1 MNEPS
6 PLSDR
11 PLLEVEDL
19 TVRFRSPGGLVH
31 AVSDVSF
38 TLCRGEMLAIVGES
52 GSGKSTAGLAIMG
65 LIATDQNATVN
76 GRIRLAAKS
85 GDVKDV
91 LKLSDRER
99 RRVRGNDVAMIFQDP
114 MSSLNPIYSIGSQI
128 TEAVRQHRAVNS
140 QEAVAEALLLLT
152 ELGIP
157 NPERILASYPHQLS
171 GGMRQRVM
179 IAIALSCR
187 PTILIA
193 DEPTT
198 ALDVTIQA
206 QILALLKRLQRENA
220 MAVVFIT
227 HNLGVVA
234 EIADRMMVMY
244 AGRIVEGGKV
254 RHIFK
259 GPRMPYTRALL
270 RSLPRLENIERAGR
284 PLEAIPGNVPSALAL
299 PAGCS
304 FHPRCEHHVSGICDG
319 PVPALESC
327 GQGRLVRCARW
338 REIG

>member
-1 MNEPS
+1 LPE
-6 PLSDR
+6 R
-11 PLLEVEDL
+11 PLLDVEGL

-38 TLCRGEMLAIVGES
+38 KLCRGETLAIVGES

-65 LIATDQNATVN
+65 LVATGRSATVT
-76 GRIRLAAKS
+76 GAVRLAAKS
-85 GDVKDV
+85 GDIKDV
-91 LKLSDRER
+91 LKLNDRER
-99 RRVRGNDVAMIFQDP
+99 RRVRGNDIAMIFQDP
-114 MSSLNPIYSIGSQI
+114 MSSLNPIYSIASQI
-128 TEAVRQHRAVNS
+128 TEAVRQHRAVS
-140 QEAVAEALLLLT
+140 PRDAMAEALLLLT

-157 NPERILASYPHQLS
+157 NPEQILASYPHQLS
-171 GGMRQRVM
+171 GGMRQRVI

-187 PTILIA
+187 PSILIA

-244 AGRIVEGGKV
+244 AGRIVESGAV
-254 RHIFK
+254 RHVFK
-259 GPRMPYTRALL
+259 GPRMPYTRVLL
-270 RSLPRLENIERAGR
+270 RSLPRLENIEQAGG
-284 PLEAIPGNVPSALAL
+284 PLAAIPGNVPSALAL

-304 FHPRCEHHVSGICDG
+304 FHPRCEHHVSGICNG
-319 PVPALESC
+319 TVPALESC
-327 GQGRLVRCARW
+327 GQGGFVRCARW
-338 REIG
+338 REIS